1 MNLNIKHFGINPR
14 CVCKQ
19 TNKQQ
24 EASMASERSY
34 DFSGED
40 KTKSPVE
47 GKSFGVDRKKSASVQ
62 AENSIQPRTIDS
74 QYPKNLMKKKF
85 LFPHRHF
92 WAGTHRRKLLL

>member
-1 MNLNIKHFGINPR
+1 VNLNIKHFGINPR

-47 GKSFGVDRKKSASVQ
+47 GKEFWSGQEEISFCSGR
-62 AENSIQPRTIDS
+62 E
-74 QYPKNLMKKKF
+74 
-85 LFPHRHF
+85 
-92 WAGTHRRKLLL
+92 